1 MASAVASTVH
11 PNITLRTRL
20 STGMDRVCLP
30 VATCDAGCELIH
42 AVLADSKPQQP
53 VYQPPQ
59 EQQTQIQHEE
69 KDKHWWDLDE
79 DRKKELLVSDN
90 LSCPLN
96 AI

>member
-11 PNITLRTRL
+11 PNIMLRTRL
-20 STGMDRVCLP
+20 STGTGRVCLP
-30 VATCDAGCELIH
+30 VAYDAGRRDLIH
-42 AVLADSKPQQP
+42 AALADSKPQQP

-79 DRKKELLVSDN
+79 DRKKELLVSDKIFHV
-90 LSCPLN
+90 C
-96 AI
+96 